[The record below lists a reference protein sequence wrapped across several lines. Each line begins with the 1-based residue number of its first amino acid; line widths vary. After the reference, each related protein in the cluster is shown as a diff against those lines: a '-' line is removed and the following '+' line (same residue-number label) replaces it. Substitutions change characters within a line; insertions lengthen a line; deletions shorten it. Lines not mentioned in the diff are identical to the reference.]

1 MIGPVS
7 GRASI
12 IGSTAILALLAVV
25 AVRNAFSYP
34 TRAGYDAPEY
44 IAYARDLF
52 ERGDLPPE
60 GTGAYY
66 TPPGFPALAGAATK
80 LGSTL
85 GVDEPEH
92 LAQLMNAIAIV
103 VAGVLVFL
111 LARILWPLRPLLWLA
126 AVGFYAF
133 VPTVVKTGAMFHPE
147 PLEMLLTAAALVV
160 LARMVRTGRY
170 SWRHGVAL
178 GVLLGLGQLVR
189 AWSLW
194 VVVVSVVVLVMV
206 AVTDRIARRSAISA
220 LGLAIVIAALV
231 PAPWY
236 AHQALH
242 YSNPVFDQ
250 PQPDEFLL
258 ARRPLAFY
266 VDARFPDL
274 VTQPWRDRFNDRF
287 LPVFYAE
294 TWGDYFGFWSWG
306 STRGDRT
313 DAIDSELSRQ
323 SALGLLPT
331 GLAVAGVIALLGLAV
346 TRPRED
352 PGRLVAA
359 LPPLAA
365 TGAVL
370 YFAVAYPTNDGDTI
384 KGTYAM
390 AAVPALA
397 VSFGFAFECLAR
409 RRAVLIVLGAALCV
423 SALAM
428 LPFLVW

>member
-1 MIGPVS
+1 VTA
-7 GRASI
+7 RASS
-12 IGSTAILALLAVV
+12 IGSAAILALLAFI
-25 AVRNAFSYP
+25 AVRNAFTYP

-44 IAYARDLF
+44 IAYARDLV

-66 TPPGFPALAGAATK
+66 TPPGFPVLAGAATR
-80 LGSTL
+80 LGTAL
-85 GVDEPEH
+85 GLDEPER
-92 LAQLMNAIAIV
+92 LAQLLNALAIV
-103 VAGVLVFL
+103 ATGVLVFL
-111 LARILWPLRPLLWLA
+111 LARILWPRRALLWVS

-133 VPTVVKTGAMFHPE
+133 FPTVLKTGAMFHPE
-147 PLEMLLTAAALVV
+147 PLEMLLTAGALVV
-160 LARMVRTGRY
+160 LARMVRTRDY
-170 SWRHGVAL
+170 SWRLAVPL
-178 GVLLGLGQLVR
+178 GALLGLGQLVR

-194 VVVVSVVVLVMV
+194 MVVLSMIILVTV
-206 AVTDRIARRSAISA
+206 AVTDRALRRSALGA
-220 LGLAIVIAALV
+220 LGIAVVVAALV
-231 PAPWY
+231 PSPWY
-236 AHQALH
+236 AHQALR

-266 VDARFPDL
+266 FDARFPDV
-274 VTQPWRDRFNDRF
+274 VTHPWRDRFNDRF
-287 LPVFYAE
+287 LPVFYTE

-306 STRGDRT
+306 STRGERT
-313 DAIDSELSRQ
+313 DAIDAELTRQ

-331 GLAVAGVIALLGLAV
+331 GIALAGVFALLALAL

-352 PGRLVAA
+352 PGRLVVS
-359 LPPLAA
+359 LPPVIA
-365 TGAVL
+365 TSAVL
-370 YFAVAYPTNDGDTI
+370 YFAVAYPTKDGDTI

-397 VSFGFAFECLAR
+397 VSFGFAFDRLSQR
-409 RRAVLIVLGAALCV
+409 PWVGIVLASVLAA